1 VDDVSVVDGRIT
13 FGPGIMVTASGS
25 KMLEERVDD
34 VLVELDRV
42 LVVVEGEVLQRS
54 VSIN

>member
-42 LVVVEGEVLQRS
+42 LVVVEGEVLQRR